1 MSKLGDVDVY
11 VSKPADY
18 PHSPSKLLLL
28 LTGGTGVKSTNNQLQ
43 ADKFAQEGFLV
54 LMPDQYTHPPFPCT
68 QMLTK
73 TSRFD
78 GEPAPNTAPEPTAAS
93 DLPLIEK
100 IKLGLIDTV
109 KSFTIDM
116 WLARHTPEKVLPIL
130 YKVLDAAKE
139 EFADAIANGG
149 GIYAA
154 GYCFGAKYALLLA
167 GEDPGKG
174 LWTAGE
180 EGATPGQEEEGKVRK
195 GPFIKA
201 GVIAHG
207 TQVTPDDI
215 GGVKVPMSIICVE
228 DDPLFPDEIRK
239 AGEDMLAKSGVQHEV
254 KVYPGV
260 PHGFAVLGDYA
271 EAKIKEA
278 QQQAF
283 AEMLGWLQAH

>member
-1 MSKLGDVDVY
+1 MIEKVKLG
-11 VSKPADY
+11 
-18 PHSPSKLLLL
+18 
-28 LTGGTGVKSTNNQLQ
+28 
-43 ADKFAQEGFLV
+43 F
-54 LMPDQYTHPPFPCT
+54 
-68 QMLTK
+68 
-73 TSRFD
+73 
-78 GEPAPNTAPEPTAAS
+78 
-93 DLPLIEK
+93 
-100 IKLGLIDTV
+100 IDTV

-130 YKVLDAAKE
+130 HKVLDAAKE

-154 GYCFGAKYALLLA
+154 GYCFGAKYVILLA
-167 GEDPGKG
+167 GENPDKL
-174 LWTAGE
+174 LWTE
-180 EGATPGQEEEGKVRK
+180 ETPGQAEEGHIRK

-201 GVIAHG
+201 GAVAHG

-215 GGVKVPMSIICVE
+215 GAVKVPMSIICVE
-228 DDPLFPDEIRK
+228 DDPLFPDEIRQ
-239 AGEDMLAKSGVQHEV
+239 AGEDLLEKSGVTHEV

-271 EAKIKEA
+271 EANIKEA

>member
-180 EGATPGQEEEGKVRK
+180 EGATPGQEEV
-195 GPFIKA
+195 F
-201 GVIAHG
+201 
-207 TQVTPDDI
+207 
-215 GGVKVPMSIICVE
+215 
-228 DDPLFPDEIRK
+228 
-239 AGEDMLAKSGVQHEV
+239 
-254 KVYPGV
+254 
-260 PHGFAVLGDYA
+260 
-271 EAKIKEA
+271 
-278 QQQAF
+278 
-283 AEMLGWLQAH
+283 

>member
-1 MSKLGDVDVY
+1 MD
-11 VSKPADY
+11 A
-18 PHSPSKLLLL
+18 HSRGNTRR
-28 LTGGTGVKSTNNQLQ
+28 LTW
-43 ADKFAQEGFLV
+43 
-54 LMPDQYTHPPFPCT
+54 Y
-68 QMLTK
+68 
-73 TSRFD
+73 RFE
-78 GEPAPNTAPEPTAAS
+78 GEPAPNTVPEPTS
-93 DLPLIEK
+93 PSELSMIEK
-100 IKLGLIDTV
+100 LKLGLVDAF

-154 GYCFGAKYALLLA
+154 GYCFGAKYVLLLA
-167 GEDPGKG
+167 GENPDSVIWSPQ
-174 LWTAGE
+174 E
-180 EGATPGQEEEGKVRK
+180 ETESAAEEGKVRK
-195 GPFIKA
+195 GPFVKA
-201 GVIAHG
+201 GAVAHG

-215 GGVKVPMSIICVE
+215 GGVKVPVSIICVE
-228 DDPLFPDEIRK
+228 DDPLFPDEIRQ
-239 AGEDMLAKSGVQHEV
+239 AGEDLLSKSGVEHEV

-271 EAKIKEA
+271 DAKIKDA

>member
-11 VSKPADY
+11 ISKPADY

-54 LMPDQYTHPPFPCT
+54 VMPDQYGPDD
-68 QMLTK
+68 QSVNLQLTLPR
-73 TSRFD
+73 RFD
-78 GEPAPNTAPEPTAAS
+78 GEPAPNTAPQDAAS
-93 DLPLIEK
+93 NDVPLIEK

-174 LWTAGE
+174 LWAAGE
-180 EGATPGQEEEGKVRK
+180 QGTPGQEEEGKVRK

-201 GVIAHG
+201 GAVAHG

-239 AGEDMLAKSGVQHEV
+239 SGEDMLSKSGVEHEV

-271 EAKIKEA
+271 DAKIKDA